1 MNAAVEERDFERSGS
16 PRADAARVKPEA
28 SSRAAVLPF
37 GPRVT
42 RDRASPGSYEITQP
56 VLFKGRTA
64 LAGSVLLLRV
74 IAPSAVA
81 IATLYAILQIYG
93 LPMTHDFRSLLA
105 IACVLAAVLLQQPR
119 KATTQL
125 LAPEFPAVMG
135 LMLRW
140 GVLLGILLAIGYL
153 TGQSADYPRR
163 VIVTWA
169 LVTPVLLIAVTFAIH
184 RLARAVIAQPGNA
197 RSVVFVG
204 CTESSIG
211 LAQRLSR
218 HPELCMNVRGCFDDR
233 DAERLGPSD
242 LKMLG
247 RFADLP
253 RYVKENKIDA
263 VFIALPLR
271 HMRRMQQLL
280 NELCDTTASLY
291 FLPDVF
297 VFDLIQ
303 ARSGEIL
310 GVPVVSLCETPF
322 HGFRPMAKRVID
334 VVLASI
340 AVLMLSPVL
349 IAAAIAVR
357 LSSAGPVIYRQKRYG
372 LDGREI
378 TIYKFRTMYV
388 TEGDGEFHQAT
399 RNDSRI
405 TPLGRWLRRS
415 SIDELPQLINV
426 LQGRMSLVG
435 PRPHAV
441 AHNEETRRLIRG
453 YMLRHKVP
461 PGITGLAQIKGYRGE
476 TSRLTDMHARV
487 HYDLEYVRTWSL
499 WLDIKI
505 LLKTV
510 PQLISTDKAY

>member
-1 MNAAVEERDFERSGS
+1 MTTLEQSTMNAVVDSRGLER
-16 PRADAARVKPEA
+16 PKPEQQPRLESVAA
-28 SSRAAVLPF
+28 SNVAGV
-37 GPRVT
+37 
-42 RDRASPGSYEITQP
+42 RDRVSPGSYEITQP
-56 VLFKGRTA
+56 VLFKGHTA
-64 LAGSVLLLRV
+64 IASLILLLRV
-74 IAPSAVA
+74 LAPSAVA
-81 IATLYAILQIYG
+81 IATLYTIIQVQG
-93 LPMTHDFRSLLA
+93 LPMTGDFTTLLVLTSA
-105 IACVLAAVLLQQPR
+105 LAAVLLQQPR

-125 LAPEFPAVMG
+125 LAPELPAVMG

-140 GVLLGILLAIGYL
+140 GVLLSILLAIGYL
-153 TGQSADYPRR
+153 TAQSADFPRR

-169 LVTPVLLIAVTFAIH
+169 LVTPVFLIAATLGIH
-184 RLARAVIAQPGNA
+184 RLARRVIAQPQNA
-197 RSVVFVG
+197 RTVVFVG
-204 CTESSIG
+204 CTDASAS
-211 LAQRLSR
+211 LAQRLTD
-218 HPELCMNVRGCFDDR
+218 HPELCMSIRGFFDDR
-233 DAERLGPSD
+233 DAQRLGHAD
-242 LKMLG
+242 LKLLG

-253 RYVKENKIDA
+253 AYVKQHRIDA

-271 HMRRMQQLL
+271 HMRRMQNLL
-280 NELCDTTASLY
+280 SELSDTTVSLY

-322 HGFRPMAKRVID
+322 HGFRPIAKRVLD
-334 VVLASI
+334 VALATAALVVL
-340 AVLMLSPVL
+340 SPILV
-349 IAAAIAVR
+349 ATAIAVR
-357 LSSAGPVIYRQKRYG
+357 LSSSGPIIYRQRRYG

-378 TIYKFRTMYV
+378 TIYKFRSMYV
-388 TEGDGEFHQAT
+388 TESDAEFRQAT
-399 RNDSRI
+399 RNDQRI
-405 TPLGRWLRRS
+405 TPLGRFLRRT

-476 TSRLTDMHARV
+476 TSRLADMHARV
-487 HYDLEYVRTWSL
+487 QYDLEYIRTWSL

-510 PQLISTDKAY
+510 PQIIGSRKAY